1 MPLNI
6 DKEVAAMKRM
16 TVGEL
21 QSKYAEVYGE
31 STNGRHKQWLIKRI
45 AWRMQAN
52 EYGGLSDR
60 ALTRAREIANTSDLR
75 TTPPGEDAA
84 PPAKR
89 IPGRAQLHPP
99 AGDDRLPAVGLTI
112 ERVYKG
118 VTYEVIVREGGFE
131 FEGEFYK
138 SLTAIAGVITGS
150 HWNGYRFFKLDRK
163 ETSR

>member
-52 EYGGLSDR
+52 EHGGLSDR
-60 ALTRAREIANTSDLR
+60 ALARAREIANTSDLR
-75 TTPPGEDAA
+75 TTPPGEST
-84 PPAKR
+84 PPPKR
-89 IPGRAQLHPP
+89 IPGTVQIHPP
-99 AGDDRLPAVGLTI
+99 AGDDRLPAVGLSI

-163 ETSR
+163 EVGQ

>member
-31 STNGRHKQWLIKRI
+31 STNGRHKQWLFKRI

-52 EYGGLSDR
+52 EHGGLSDR
-60 ALTRAREIANTSDLR
+60 ALARAREIANTSDLR
-75 TTPPGEDAA
+75 TTPPDNTTS
-84 PPAKR
+84 PPRR
-89 IPGRAQLHPP
+89 IPGTVQIHPP

-112 ERVYKG
+112 SRDYKG
-118 VTYEVIVREGGFE
+118 ITYEVKVCKAGFE

-138 SLTAIAGVITGS
+138 SLTAIAGIITGS
-150 HWNGYRFFKLDRK
+150 HWNGYRFFKLNRK
-163 ETSR
+163 GADQ